1 MAEVDPNT
9 RLLEDLGPEIERLYD
24 RHLENKKHWH
34 PHELVP
40 YSLGRDYQPADEWR
54 EDEYKLHSAVRS
66 ALYVNLLTEDN
77 LPYYYE
83 TINRWSPHRNHP
95 WGEWARQW
103 TSEEDNHSTV
113 IREWI
118 HVTRAIDPLELDK
131 ARSAQMKGGEVP
143 NPDDLTDLLAYT
155 SLQELA
161 TRVAHSGTGRM
172 LDDERGGKEV
182 MAHVAGDEQLHHT
195 FYRDLARAAFELDPS
210 AMMLATE
217 RQLRTFDMPGTGI
230 PNFRAHAQEIAYA
243 GIYNFTKFK
252 RNVVDPTFKHWP
264 IDEADGLNDEAKKA
278 RDKINKRLN
287 QLDKAVTREQRNKTA
302 ARANGR

>member
-1 MAEVDPNT
+1 MTQPDQNAK
-9 RLLEDLGPEIERLYD
+9 LLTDLGPTIETLYD
-24 RHLENKKHWH
+24 RHLENKKIWH

-40 YSLGRDYQPADEWR
+40 YSLGRNFQPGDEWHE
-54 EDEYKLHSAVRS
+54 EDYPLDPAVRS

-83 TINRWSPHRNHP
+83 TINRWSPSRNHP

-118 HVTRAIDPLELDK
+118 HATRAIDPLKLDQ
-131 ARSAQMKGGEVP
+131 ARAIQVRGGEVP
-143 NPDDLTDLLAYT
+143 NPDDLTDLLVYT

-172 LDDERGGKEV
+172 LDSEHGGRDV

-195 FYRDLARAAFELDPS
+195 FYRDLAKAAFELDPS
-210 AMMLATE
+210 AMLVATE

-230 PNFRAHAQEIAYA
+230 PGFSEHAKAIAKA

-252 RNVVDPTFKHWP
+252 KNVVDPTFAAWP
-264 IDEADGLNDEAKKA
+264 IDETTGLSDEAEHA
-278 RDKINKRLN
+278 RDAIHKRLDR
-287 QLDKAVTREQRNKTA
+287 LDKAVAREQRQL
-302 ARANGR
+302 AR